1 MVGCGA
7 KRWVDIVVALATTP
21 PAGGGTMPGMG
32 GHDEGGDALAATGP
46 QGAAAGTPEGGAALV
61 AMPQGAA
68 VGTKPA
74 WGNV

>member
-1 MVGCGA
+1 
-7 KRWVDIVVALATTP
+7 
-21 PAGGGTMPGMG
+21 MPDMG

-68 VGTKPA
+68 VGMMPA
-74 WGNV
+74 RGYV